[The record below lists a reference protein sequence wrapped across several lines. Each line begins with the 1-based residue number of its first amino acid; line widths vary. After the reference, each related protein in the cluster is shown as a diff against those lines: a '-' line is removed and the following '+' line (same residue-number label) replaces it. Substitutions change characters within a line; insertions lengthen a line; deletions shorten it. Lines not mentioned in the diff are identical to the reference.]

1 LRYRLVSAS
10 LWHIDANDTSA
21 ATSAQ
26 PSQSVVRA
34 LHRAL
39 DLFDKHVRPAT
50 PHGNERLHLRGMLAV
65 LLSAAFDPA
74 VRSLRTIDDLSLH
87 PNVQSVAG
95 VDRVARS
102 TLSDAMAKFDPE
114 SLRPLMRALQ
124 SQLPM
129 LSRLDPA
136 TAQLTRRIVAADG
149 SWFNLAGEVVH
160 ALQCSRGKS
169 GTQYRVRLNLQI
181 DVDAFYPTDFDV
193 SGKDD
198 GSEADAFIRLIQPDC
213 IYLVDRGFVN
223 FSYINAVLASGSN
236 LVLRLKKSNLFDVQQ
251 TRELTEEDR
260 KHQVTF
266 DELGVLPG
274 PKSEGNAD
282 ARSCTAKPPAQMLRR
297 VTVWDQKNKTN
308 VVLLTDMLD
317 VPAYVIAVLYR
328 LRWQIELFFRWLK
341 VLAGFEHLISQSA
354 RGITMQF
361 YVAVLFTL
369 LIHVHTGTRVSK
381 YGILWVSWLANDR
394 ATTEAMAQAMARHEK
409 ERENARRRRE
419 KKKQAI

>member
-1 LRYRLVSAS
+1 M
-10 LWHIDANDTSA
+10 
-21 ATSAQ
+21 
-26 PSQSVVRA
+26 
-34 LHRAL
+34 RAL
-39 DLFDKHVRPAT
+39 DRALNLFDKHVRPAK

-87 PNVQSVAG
+87 PSVQSVTG

-124 SQLPM
+124 GQLPM

-136 TAQLTRRIVAADG
+136 TAQMTRRIIAADG

-160 ALQCSRGKS
+160 ALQCSRGKN

-181 DVDAFYPTDFDV
+181 DVDAFCPTDFDV

-236 LVLRLKKSNLFDVQQ
+236 LVLRLKKNNLFDVQQ

-260 KHQVTF
+260 EHQVIS
-266 DELGVLPG
+266 DEVGVLPG

-282 ARSCTAKPPAQMLRR
+282 ARSCTAKPPVQMLRR

>member
-1 LRYRLVSAS
+1 
-10 LWHIDANDTSA
+10 
-21 ATSAQ
+21 
-26 PSQSVVRA
+26 VRA

-39 DLFDKHVRPAT
+39 DLFDKHVRPPT

-160 ALQCSRGKS
+160 ALQCSRGNK

-181 DVDAFYPTDFDV
+181 DVDAFCPTDFDV

-198 GSEADAFIRLIQPDC
+198 DSEADAFIRLIQPDC
-213 IYLVDRGFVN
+213 IYLVDRNFVN

-236 LVLRLKKSNLFDVQQ
+236 LVLRLKKNNLFDVQQ
-251 TRELTEEDR
+251 TRELTDEDR

-266 DELGVLPG
+266 DEVGVLPG

-282 ARSCTAKPPAQMLRR
+282 ARSCTAKPPVQRLRR

-341 VLAGFEHLISQSA
+341 VLAGFEHLVSQSA

-409 ERENARRRRE
+409 ERENARRRRQ

>member
-34 LHRAL
+34 LRRAL

-149 SWFNLAGEVVH
+149 SWFNLAGEVAH